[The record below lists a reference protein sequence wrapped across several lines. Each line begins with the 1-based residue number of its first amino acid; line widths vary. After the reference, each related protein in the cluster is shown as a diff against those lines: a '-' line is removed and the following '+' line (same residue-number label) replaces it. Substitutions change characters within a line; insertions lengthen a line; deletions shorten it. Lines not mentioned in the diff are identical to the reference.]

1 MRQISVKLVRTAIGF
16 KIPRGYF
23 GKICVRSSFAIRYTN
38 VGWGEIDAGC
48 RWPVSVIF
56 FKHSDKYI
64 SLERGS
70 KFA

>member
-38 VGWGEIDAGC
+38 VDGGEIDTGC
-48 RWPVSVIF
+48 R
-56 FKHSDKYI
+56 
-64 SLERGS
+64 
-70 KFA
+70 